1 MATKFIIMDRDT
13 PDMLP
18 ACVQDYV
25 PENHLVRF
33 IVEIVDQLDLQ
44 PIVNTYAGKG
54 KKPFHPALL
63 ASLIFY
69 SYATGT
75 FSSRKMEKNTY
86 DSLAYRFIC
95 TNTHPDH
102 DTIANFRKRFLKE
115 LGELFVQILLVAQR
129 MGLLKLGTI
138 SLDGTKIKANA
149 SKHKALSWEH
159 ANKLEKQLQLEVE
172 ELMRLAED
180 ADSKPMPEEM
190 NVPEEI
196 KRREQRFDIIAQAK
210 AEIKARAQ
218 ARFEKEDAEYKEK
231 LAMRE
236 NHEKTTGKKKSGP
249 APKAPEAGPH
259 GKDQVNLTDEESR
272 MMPSNKGFDQS
283 YNAQASVDIETHMII
298 ENHVTQHSNDRQE
311 ISPALTKLNALPP
324 ALGTIDSLLADTGYY
339 SESNAQLLAENKD
352 NAITPYIA
360 AKRETHNSPL
370 MERFQEDPPLP
381 ENPTA
386 IEAMR
391 HRMQTRD
398 GKSLYAKRKS
408 TIETVFGI
416 IKNVL
421 GFRQFLL
428 RGVDAVTEE
437 WNLVC
442 MAWNLKRMHR
452 LMVA

>member
-63 ASLIFY
+63 VSLIFY

-172 ELMRLAED
+172 ELMHLAED
-180 ADSKPMPEEM
+180 ADSKPLPEEM

-196 KRREQRFDIIAQAK
+196 KRREQRLDIIAQAK

-231 LAMRE
+231 LATRE
-236 NHEKTTGKKKSGP
+236 HQEKTTGKKKSGP

-311 ISPALTKLNALPP
+311 ISPALTKLNALPSD
-324 ALGTIDSLLADTGYY
+324 LGTIDSLLADTGYY
-339 SESNAQLLAENKD
+339 SESNAQLLAENK
-352 NAITPYIA
+352 NRPITPYIA

-370 MERFQEDPPLP
+370 MERFQEDLPLT
-381 ENPTA
+381 ENPTTV
-386 IEAMR
+386 EAMR

-398 GKSLYAKRKS
+398 GKALYAKRKS
-408 TIETVFGI
+408 TIEPVFGI

-428 RGVDAVTEE
+428 RGMNAVTEE